1 MQINRSDPARNDL
14 REILAYVGSNFGR
27 RRAEEALTDIR
38 ECAEMLKAFPKMG
51 RIFVKDPELNITY
64 RSLVAKS

>member
-1 MQINRSDPARNDL
+1 MQINWSDPARNDL

-38 ECAEMLKAFPKMG
+38 ECAEMLKSFPRMS